1 MPLIALVRH
10 GQASFGAAD
19 YDELS
24 AVGRQQAEVA
34 GAELARRGLRE
45 PEVVS
50 GGLRRQRDTAGLLMA
65 AAGIPGGCRVD
76 ERWNE
81 YDHLALVRRY
91 VDPDRVERATG
102 DSRRFQG
109 LLDEALAAWTGDR
122 DPAGWARF
130 AGDAAAALR
139 ELAARL
145 PADRDAV
152 VVTSGGVL
160 AALAAGLLDAPAAT
174 AIALNRVAVNCAIS
188 TVVVGRAGASLVS
201 FNDHAHFTGP
211 RRSLLTYR

>member
-24 AVGRQQAEVA
+24 ALGRRQAEVV
-34 GAELARRGLRE
+34 GAELARRQLRD
-45 PEVVS
+45 PVVVS
-50 GGLRRQRDTAGLLMA
+50 GGLRRQRDTVRHLTAG
-65 AAGIPGGCRVD
+65 AGIADDSAVD

-91 VDPDRVERATG
+91 VDAGRVERATG

-109 LLDEALAAWTGDR
+109 LLEEALTAWSGEAE
-122 DPAGWARF
+122 DPGWADF
-130 AGDAAAALR
+130 TGNAATALS
-139 ELAARL
+139 ELVARL
-145 PADRDAV
+145 PPERDAI

-160 AALAAGLLDAPAAT
+160 AALAASLLHASAAT
-174 AIALNRVAVNCAIS
+174 AIALNRVAVNCAITS
-188 TVVVGRAGASLVS
+188 VVVGGNGSSLVS
-201 FNDHAHFTGP
+201 FNDHAHFAGP
-211 RRSLLTYR
+211 LRALLTYR

>member
-24 AVGRQQAEVA
+24 AVGRRQAEIV
-34 GAELARRGLRE
+34 GTELARRELRD
-45 PEVVS
+45 PEIVS
-50 GGLRRQRDTAGLLMA
+50 GSLRRQRHTAHLLMA
-65 AAGIPGGCRVD
+65 AAGVSRPARVD

-81 YDHLALVRRY
+81 YDHFGLVRRY
-91 VDPDRVERATG
+91 LGPDRAAAAAG
-102 DSRRFQG
+102 DSRAFQG
-109 LLDEALAAWTGDR
+109 LLDDALTAWSSDAD
-122 DPAGWARF
+122 DPGWADF
-130 AGDAAAALR
+130 TGNAAAALR

-145 PADRDAV
+145 PAGRDAI

-160 AALAAGLLDAPAAT
+160 AVLVADLLGAPAAS
-174 AIALNRVAVNCAIS
+174 AVSLNRVAVNAAVT
-188 TVVVGRAGASLVS
+188 TVVVGRSGTNLVS

-211 RRSLLTYR
+211 HRPLLTNR